1 MKRQLSQVELKR
13 LLSYDPGT
21 GIFTRLISWTK
32 DYPVGSIAGRVDKD
46 GYLRIT
52 VNRIVYSSHRL
63 AWFYFYGVW
72 PKGNIDHIDMNK
84 KNNKISNLREDDLF
98 ENARNKDKLITNKSG
113 YKGVAKNTRCNTWR
127 STITANRKTI
137 YLGSFSNKEDAAI
150 AYDKAAIRL
159 HGEFARTNFPV
170 G

>member
-1 MKRQLSQVELKR
+1 MQHALNQRELKR
-13 LLSYDPGT
+13 LLKYDPDT

-32 DYPVGSIAGRVDKD
+32 YYPVGSIAGRTSKD
-46 GYLRIT
+46 GYLRIS
-52 VNRIVYSSHRL
+52 VHRVVYASHRL
-63 AWFYFYGVW
+63 AWFYVHGVW
-72 PKGNIDHIDMNK
+72 PLGNIDHIDMNK
-84 KNNKISNLREDDLF
+84 KNNRIDNLREANLF
-98 ENARNKDKLITNKSG
+98 ENARNKEKTITNKSG
-113 YKGVAKNTRCNTWR
+113 YKGVAKNTKCNTWR

-137 YLGSFSNKEDAAI
+137 YLGSFNNKEDAAI